1 MASVMWLPCC
11 VVSLVSLRCEGISF
25 DSVGLL
31 HQSQGRHE
39 RALNLSQTV
48 IQRIVCGV
56 LDGVVSAGQPGVE
69 AAFPRKEHS
78 ASREGLCG
86 RGGKG
91 SQPD

>member
-11 VVSLVSLRCEGISF
+11 VVSLVPMRCQGISF

-31 HQSQGRHE
+31 HQTQGRHE
-39 RALNLSQTV
+39 WALNLSRTI
-48 IQRIVCGV
+48 IQRTVCGV
-56 LDGVVSAGQPGVE
+56 LDSVVSAGQPGVE
-69 AAFPRKEHS
+69 AAYPRKEHS

-91 SQPD
+91 SQSD